1 MPEPQTA
8 GDEFRVRDRS
18 EGKSL
23 LWEWSMTTSIR
34 VTYESILGLE
44 RVKEKKA
51 MEVDTSCVQHAS
63 IHTTKE
69 VKHQLSGEQLLPP
82 DWLTTSATL

>member
-63 IHTTKE
+63 IHTKE
-69 VKHQLSGEQLLPP
+69 VQRVR
-82 DWLTTSATL
+82 SAITRER